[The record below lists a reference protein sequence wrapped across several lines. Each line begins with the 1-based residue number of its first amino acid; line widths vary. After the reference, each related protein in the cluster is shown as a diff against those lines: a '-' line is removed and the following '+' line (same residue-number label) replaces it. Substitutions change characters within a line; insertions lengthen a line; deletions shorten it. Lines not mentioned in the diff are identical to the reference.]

1 MCLKSAWAALNQSLY
16 LSHAQNFSVSLA
28 RSTKAARA
36 RDTQDAVY
44 VGSTLGFEHSHY
56 YVVVILTADTISKLH

>member
-1 MCLKSAWAALNQSLY
+1 
-16 LSHAQNFSVSLA
+16 LA

-56 YVVVILTADTISKLH
+56 YVVVILTADISINVTAISKLH